1 MFLGAGAII
10 HSVHSNE
17 KMYMGGLRRYMP
29 ITHITFLIACL
40 AIAGIPP
47 FSGFFSKDEILAAC
61 YAYSNATGLFM
72 SFVAALTAFYMFR
85 LYYLIFW
92 GKSHYE
98 EQKALYDAGRTT
110 HKPHKP
116 HEAPA
121 TMTVPLIILAAI
133 SCVAGFIPFGRFIS
147 SNGTAYAIHIDKSV
161 AATSI
166 ALAIGAIFLA
176 TLMYKSGNSRIT
188 RGLNSSLR
196 ELMSAAYNRFYI
208 DDLWLFVT
216 KKVIFNCISRPIA
229 WFDRKFIDGTLD
241 KLAAGTQKAATF
253 IRPLQSGNVQSYSVW
268 FLSGALI
275 IILVLIYLA

>member
-1 MFLGAGAII
+1 
-10 HSVHSNE
+10 
-17 KMYMGGLRRYMP
+17 MP